1 MAARFGDGSLLQ
13 EAVGEHLGQGD
24 GFWIGDQVAG
34 GHPPQAVIET
44 GRPDRIEA
52 GGPQLFF
59 HGPGLVPP
67 RPGHRSGDLECLH
80 ASGGAAQKPDMPPL
94 GLDDLHAP
102 AKGHEQTTASG
113 QVQQPV
119 PVA

>member
-1 MAARFGDGSLLQ
+1 MPARQ
-13 EAVGEHLGQGD
+13 
-24 GFWIGDQVAG
+24 W
-34 GHPPQAVIET
+34 
-44 GRPDRIEA
+44 
-52 GGPQLFF
+52 
-59 HGPGLVPP
+59 
-67 RPGHRSGDLECLH
+67 
-80 ASGGAAQKPDMPPL
+80 GAAQKPDMPPL